1 MNFVALATVHETQSR
16 RWTTFTPPR
25 TAAHAALH
33 GLFLLRRSQTG
44 PMQTIEK
51 VLEKLKDSASTANLA
66 ADRWRMF
73 TRTFRWQQLAIAI
86 LAGIL
91 IGAVGHWYFVTRG
104 PETEAAEYILFL
116 KHGMA
121 QKAAQAPSSAGSPV
135 KPQRGS
141 FGAKPKPHSKL
152 SDVPTEEAPGVSS
165 SETAEP
171 PQ

>member
-1 MNFVALATVHETQSR
+1 
-16 RWTTFTPPR
+16 
-25 TAAHAALH
+25 
-33 GLFLLRRSQTG
+33 
-44 PMQTIEK
+44 MQTIEK